1 MRTDGKS
8 YEPMACRRPALIICP
23 HCHAPIWPEDIGP
36 PILRGSVRSP
46 FVDIPGALFCKSPSE
61 DDYYA
66 LLGQGDL
73 TSERERYIR
82 MHAWWIGNDR
92 RLDPATV
99 DAYGR
104 PIWGQQPDAR
114 SGALQTPLSER
125 QRENLVALAA
135 MLDETNAPFLLL
147 KAEAIRELGNFE
159 EAVALLAKSTDPSL
173 ADDAAFIQQLA
184 ETRDPSVR
192 YMMPDG

>member
-1 MRTDGKS
+1 
-8 YEPMACRRPALIICP
+8 
-23 HCHAPIWPEDIGP
+23 
-36 PILRGSVRSP
+36 
-46 FVDIPGALFCKSPSE
+46 
-61 DDYYA
+61 
-66 LLGQGDL
+66 
-73 TSERERYIR
+73 
-82 MHAWWIGNDR
+82 
-92 RLDPATV
+92 
-99 DAYGR
+99 
-104 PIWGQQPDAR
+104 
-114 SGALQTPLSER
+114 
-125 QRENLVALAA
+125 